1 LNSFFDG
8 YELLWSQDDFPI
20 IGIYKNGE

>member
-20 IGIYKNGE
+20 IGIYRKRS